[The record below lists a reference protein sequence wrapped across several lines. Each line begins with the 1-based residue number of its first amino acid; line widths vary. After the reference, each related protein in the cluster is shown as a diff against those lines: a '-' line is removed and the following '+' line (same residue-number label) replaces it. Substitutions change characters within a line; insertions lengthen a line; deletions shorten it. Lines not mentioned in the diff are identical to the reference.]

1 MGIGQRIVSVGWHRM
16 RECDKQ
22 LAVQV
27 DGKCCEWL
35 TERDVN
41 ANLCDNNECALDL
54 DGWEEEADCGWDGS
68 EENETW
74 EADEEEEQQLDMA
87 NIASLGPLIQSISLQ
102 LSRDELVFATS
113 CPNLLY

>member
-1 MGIGQRIVSVGWHRM
+1 MGGWHRM

-27 DGKCCEWL
+27 DGKCHEWL

-54 DGWEEEADCGWDGS
+54 DEWEEESETEWDGN
-68 EENETW
+68 EEDDAW
-74 EADEEEEQQLDMA
+74 DVEEEEQQLDIDT
-87 NIASLGPLIQSISLQ
+87 IASLGPLIQSISIQ
-102 LSRDELVFATS
+102 LSRDELVSATS